1 MIYMT
6 TRIFVNLT
14 QTYVPLYLQVTLQLP
29 SSYVAIIPLIMFL
42 VGFVTSTVMKYL
54 NRKMGRKTTFLIGCA
69 LGFASCLWILFGC
82 KDDSTF
88 IHYEVFGVA
97 ALIGAGGSTM
107 LITRQDMLMLP

>member
-54 NRKMGRKTTFLIGCA
+54 NRKMGRKATFLVGCA
-69 LGFASCLWILFGC
+69 LGKVLL
-82 KDDSTF
+82 K
-88 IHYEVFGVA
+88 
-97 ALIGAGGSTM
+97 
-107 LITRQDMLMLP
+107 